1 MFKKIGPGI
10 LVAAAFVGPGT
21 ITICTIAGV
30 RFDFALIWAI
40 LLSILA
46 TIALQEMAG
55 RIGFLSQTGLV
66 DVVKNQIH
74 VKWLR
79 NLVIAIVLAA
89 ILIGNAAYEAGNIGG
104 ATLGLNGIYDS
115 GDFPFLYPLIIGFFA
130 FAILWIGTYKF
141 LERIFIALV
150 SLMGVCFV
158 ISAILTKPPLLE
170 VLKGAFIPTFPEES
184 ILTIMALIGTTV
196 VPYNLFLHA
205 ALVKEKWGDS
215 GSLSDIGKDTVVS
228 IAIGGV
234 VSISILITAAASQ
247 ISNVTDV
254 MDMAKGVEPLFGKMA
269 VYFMATG
276 LFCAGITSAM
286 TAPLAAAYV
295 ANSCFG
301 WKGTKDIRFKL
312 VWMIILCLGVFFLSF
327 DIKPI
332 QVIQFAQV
340 ANAILL
346 PIMAVLLLWI
356 ANKKVIVGQY
366 KNTWVQNL
374 IGFVIVGFAFFL
386 GIKSILKVLEMF

>member
-46 TIALQEMAG
+46 TMALQEMAG
-55 RIGFLSQTGLV
+55 RIGFLSQQGLV
-66 DVVKNQIH
+66 DVVKNQIK
-74 VKWLR
+74 VKWFR
-79 NLVIAIVLAA
+79 NFVIGVVLAA

-104 ATLGLNGIYDS
+104 ATLGLEGIYNS
-115 GDFPFLYPLIIGFFA
+115 RDFPFLYPLIIGFLA
-130 FAILWIGTYKF
+130 FIILWIGSYKI

-150 SLMGVCFV
+150 SLMGLCFV
-158 ISAILTKPPLLE
+158 IAAILTKPSLLE
-170 VLKGAFIPTFPEES
+170 ILKGTFVPTFPDES

-205 ALVKEKWGDS
+205 ALVKEKWGTS
-215 GSLSDIGKDTVVS
+215 GNLSVIRQDTVVS
-228 IAIGGV
+228 IAIGGI

-247 ISNVTDV
+247 ITDVTNV
-254 MDMAKGVEPLFGKMA
+254 MDMAKGVEPLFGRMA

-312 VWMIILCLGVFFLSF
+312 VWMIILFLGVFFLSF

-332 QVIQFAQV
+332 QVIQFAQI

-346 PIMAVLLLWI
+346 PIMAILLLWI
-356 ANKKVIVGQY
+356 ANKKAIVGKH
-366 KNTWVQNL
+366 KNTWAQNL
-374 IGFVIVGFAFFL
+374 IGFVIIGFSFFL